1 MPSCEDMKK
10 GQIYMCKDCGLELQV
25 VSECK
30 TCSVTSGCGCPCAF
44 TCCEKELE
52 LKK

>member
-10 GQIYMCKDCGLELQV
+10 GQICMCKDCGLELQM
-25 VSECK
+25 VSECT
-30 TCSVTSGCGCPCAF
+30 TCSVSMRAPCAL